1 MTATIKKWQPVPKE
15 LVAACREFGL
25 DFPYDKKN
33 YSEKDYLNFLP
44 EFLIQYEPV
53 SQTLLF
59 TKDRVVDPHDDI
71 FLGMENPGF
80 DLSFFWVLS
89 GDGFFKIDGEPA
101 FKAKTGDWFVFDHT
115 KEHMLFSKKQLLI
128 MSVQLQ

>member
-1 MTATIKKWQPVPKE
+1 MKSTIKGFGIVPKE
-15 LVAACREFGL
+15 LILACKKFGL
-25 DFPYDKKN
+25 EFPYDKKN
-33 YSEKDYLNFLP
+33 YSEKDYFDFLP
-44 EFLIQYEPV
+44 EVLIQYEPV
-53 SQTLLF
+53 NQTLLF

-101 FKAKTGDWFVFDHT
+101 FKAKKGDWFVFDHK
-115 KEHMLFSKKQLLI
+115 KEHMLFSKKQFLI
-128 MSVQLQ
+128 VSVQLQ